1 MKIGF
6 IGLGRMG
13 YRIAKHLTTKYETS
27 VYPIM
32 NKKNAIIH
40 SQTYGSK
47 YCITLKELNDNSD
60 IIFTCLPTSKEVN
73 NLVQL
78 NEINNFSSNPKY
90 LIDCTSGDY
99 FQTQK
104 IGELLN
110 EKNIKMLDCPISG
123 GIEKAEI
130 GNLCA
135 MVGGDKEDYEV
146 VKDVL
151 NTFSNSI
158 YVDKLGSAHAVKSI
172 NNLLNVSNLCLISEG
187 LNSLQKLGIN
197 VVSSLN
203 AINNSSGRSLMSI
216 ERIPQDVLTEN
227 YNYGFTLGLM
237 KKDVDQAMNIISNK
251 DIFNNIQKIMNSGVN
266 NLGTEVDYTEITKEI
281 FIKNV

>member
-1 MKIGF
+1 M
-6 IGLGRMG
+6 
-13 YRIAKHLTTKYETS
+13 
-27 VYPIM
+27 
-32 NKKNAIIH
+32 
-40 SQTYGSK
+40 
-47 YCITLKELNDNSD
+47 
-60 IIFTCLPTSKEVN
+60 
-73 NLVQL
+73 
-78 NEINNFSSNPKY
+78 
-90 LIDCTSGDY
+90 
-99 FQTQK
+99 
-104 IGELLN
+104 
-110 EKNIKMLDCPISG
+110 
-123 GIEKAEI
+123 
-130 GNLCA
+130 
-135 MVGGDKEDYEV
+135 
-146 VKDVL
+146 
-151 NTFSNSI
+151 
-158 YVDKLGSAHAVKSI
+158 
-172 NNLLNVSNLCLISEG
+172 LNVSNLCLISEG